1 MKITGVFWILCLST
15 ICEAYLPADLNFD
28 RSVNFNDLGLFADQW
43 LLTAEPNEPN
53 SIGVGAAD
61 YLIAASDSP
70 ARMKAKADYVCDG
83 VADNVEIQAAIDAL
97 PDKGG
102 RVFLLEGT
110 FYIDGPIFPRDYVHL
125 QGQGMH
131 CTTLKGTTNLSSIPI
146 ILRTDTSW
154 TPVERR
160 TGPDNPSC
168 GVHLSDFKVD
178 GSDSWGK
185 GIFFRYLQD
194 AIFERIFVYKTSHTG
209 MGNDLHRNVVY
220 RDCRAE
226 ECGWARDTYPN
237 GALRGCSG
245 FGLGVGAW
253 EDEFCTVSDC
263 IARNNI
269 HAGFTF
275 ESVKSSGLPCQNFEF
290 RSCISSGNYV
300 GISIDAHNNS
310 VSTGERIRNS
320 QVSVTNCWVF
330 NNSTDGILL
339 NGYNHE
345 IIIAN
350 NFVAENENCGI
361 YLTSDRSA
369 RNILI
374 SNNIIRNNSQ
384 QGILLRTGNASVLGN
399 QVFGNMLDGISLMA
413 DEADISDVVVAN
425 NTSWNNGVD
434 NNNRDGIA
442 LCGSTSYGLNRLSV
456 TGNKCYDSGGTPSA
470 IFTAIRDSSN
480 LCTITTTLQHHYVTG
495 DSVEITGVIQADFNG
510 MFLVTI
516 TGLRTFTYTKAG
528 SVGSSS
534 SGTAIRQPSQ
544 RYGIRVVGGMAGLSN
559 SFFTGN
565 MLEGNEAGAFYSDNP
580 NGSNNLITN
589 NKGYVTENFGTVTG
603 TGSQQATLHGL
614 SSIPTVVLLSN
625 IDDGAN
631 PYQSTAADATNIFIT
646 AANGKDY
653 HWLAMVK

>member
-1 MKITGVFWILCLST
+1 MKITGIFLVLCLST

-28 RSVNFNDLGLFADQW
+28 HSVDFYDFATFADQW
-43 LLTAEPNEPN
+43 LSTEDSNEPN

-61 YLIAASDSP
+61 YLIAASDSS

-97 PDKGG
+97 PDTGG
-102 RVFLLEGT
+102 RVFLAEGT
-110 FYIDGPIFPRDYVHL
+110 FYIDDPIFPRDYVHL
-125 QGQGMH
+125 QGQGMY
-131 CTTLKGTTNLSSIPI
+131 CTILKSTTNLKNMPI
-146 ILRTDTSW
+146 ILRTETYW
-154 TPVERR
+154 TPLERR

-194 AIFERIFVYKTSHTG
+194 AILERLFVYKACHTG
-209 MGNDLHRNVVY
+209 MGNDFHRNVVY
-220 RDCRAE
+220 RNCRAE
-226 ECGWARDTYPN
+226 ECGWRRYTYPD
-237 GALRGCSG
+237 GSLCGCSG

-275 ESVKSSGLPCQNFEF
+275 ESVKASGLPCQNFEF

-300 GISIDAHNNS
+300 GISIDARNNPA
-310 VSTGERIRNS
+310 STGEKIRNS
-320 QVSVTNCWVF
+320 RVSVTNCWVF
-330 NNSTDGILL
+330 DNSTDGILL

-350 NFVAENENCGI
+350 NFVAENGNCGI

-399 QVFGNMLDGISLMA
+399 QVFGNMLDGISLIA
-413 DEADISDVVVAN
+413 DEADISDVILAN
-425 NTSWNNGVD
+425 NISWNNGVGRND
-434 NNNRDGIA
+434 QDGIE
-442 LCGSTSYGLNRLSV
+442 LCGSANYGLNRISV
-456 TGNKCYDSGGTPSA
+456 TGNKCYDSGGTPLA
-470 IFTAIRDSSN
+470 ILTSVRDSNN
-480 LCTITTTLQHHYVTG
+480 LCTITTTLQYHYVTG
-495 DSVEITGVIQADFNG
+495 DSVEIAGVTQADFNG
-510 MFLVTI
+510 MFIVTV

-528 SVGSSS
+528 PVGSSS
-534 SGTAIRQPSQ
+534 GGTATRQPSQ
-544 RYGIRVVGGMAGLSN
+544 RYGISVVGGAAGLSN

-565 MLEGNEAGAFYSDNP
+565 MLEGNETDALYSDNP
-580 NGSNNLITN
+580 AGNGNLITN
-589 NKGYVTENFGTVTG
+589 NKGYVTDSFGTLTG
-603 TGSQQATLHGL
+603 TGSQQTIPHGL
-614 SSIPTVVLLSN
+614 SSTPTVVLLSN

-631 PYQSTAADATNIFIT
+631 AYQSAAADATNIFIT
-646 AANGKDY
+646 AVNGKDY